1 MSDSGSDWVVSTTDA
16 SFAEDVIERS
26 KTLPIVVDFWAEWCQ
41 PCRMLTPLLEKLAE
55 ESQGAFLL
63 VKANT
68 EENPSAAN
76 EFGVQSIPAVFGL
89 RDGKVVDAFMGVL
102 PEDQIREWLK
112 RVLPSEVEELLAR
125 AQSLIN
131 EDVESAETLLVRAME
146 LDPRD
151 ERARIEMLQ
160 LLLQENRLEECTT
173 LLEELE
179 ARGFLEPEA
188 ERVKAALNLQRQG
201 GQATNLEACRDAVA
215 NHPDDPAALLR
226 LAEVLAASHDYQEAL
241 QTALQVV
248 QLATDDLRDSGRQ
261 LMLDVFRLLP
271 DDSELTREY
280 RRKLSMALF

>member
-1 MSDSGSDWVVSTTDA
+1 MSDSGSDWIVSTTDA

-26 KTLPIVVDFWAEWCQ
+26 KTLLIVVDFWAEWCQ

-68 EENPSAAN
+68 EENPAAAN
-76 EFGVQSIPAVFGL
+76 EFGVQSIPTVFGL
-89 RDGKVVDAFMGVL
+89 RDGKIVDAFMGVL
-102 PEDQIREWLK
+102 PEDQIRDWLK

-125 AQSLIN
+125 AESLIN
-131 EDVESAETLLVRAME
+131 EDVDAAESLLVRAME

-151 ERARIEMLQ
+151 VRARVELLQ
-160 LLLQENRLEECTT
+160 LLLQENRLEECTN

-188 ERVKAALNLQRQG
+188 ERVKAALNLQLQG
-201 GQATNLEACRDAVA
+201 GQAASLEACREAVA
-215 NHPDDPAALLR
+215 NNPDDPTTLLK
-226 LAEVLAASHDYQEAL
+226 LAEVLAAGGDYEESL
-241 QTALQVV
+241 QIALQVV